1 MSLDELVKY
10 LIWIGFFILALVGL
24 FFMLKKIGVL

>member
-10 LIWIGFFILALVGL
+10 LIWVGFFILALVGL
-24 FFMLKKIGVL
+24 FFMLKKVGVI

>member
-10 LIWIGFFILALVGL
+10 LIWVGFFILALVGL
-24 FFMLKKIGVL
+24 FFMLKKVGVL

>member
-24 FFMLKKIGVL
+24 FFMLKEIGVL